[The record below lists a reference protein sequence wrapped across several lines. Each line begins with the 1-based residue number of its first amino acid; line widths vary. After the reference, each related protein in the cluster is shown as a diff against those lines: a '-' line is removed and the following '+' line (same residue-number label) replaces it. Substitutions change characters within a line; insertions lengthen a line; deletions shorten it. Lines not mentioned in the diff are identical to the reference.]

1 MQNNKKYS
9 KNESISVIVGIRDRY
24 DYRIINALKSI
35 RTQDYNQNLIEIILV
50 DYGSKEKYLRIFDKL
65 CKKFKVKGIWTK
77 IKSNWNRA
85 HAINIGIKTAKTKYI
100 LASDVDIIFNTD
112 YISKCIKELQ
122 INVNQ
127 ALYCRMFDSKKGQI
141 KKSIKISKKTLEK
154 LKKKCIPRN
163 LGGNFPYGISII
175 LAQKKFFE
183 KIRGYDEFYEI
194 WGSEDID
201 LAKRLEKTGIR
212 LHNISNKT
220 FHIHQ
225 WHLKHENVIHLN
237 EFEKQKV
244 KNKKY
249 CLYNLTIIRNPFE
262 WGEIKD
268 LGGRKNLL
276 SHIILNFLIRNNPL
290 KTSFSYLKKIMKKA
304 RKNE

>member
-1 MQNNKKYS
+1 MQGNEKDS
-9 KNESISVIVGIRDRY
+9 KNESISVIIGIRDRY

-35 RTQDYNQNLIEIILV
+35 RTQDYNQDLIDIILV

-65 CKKFKVKGIWTK
+65 CKKFRVKGIWTK

-85 HAINIGIKTAKTKYI
+85 HAINIGIKNAKTKYL

-112 YISKCIKELQ
+112 YISKCMKELQ
-122 INVNQ
+122 INANQ
-127 ALYCRMFDSKKGQI
+127 ALYCKMLDSKKGQI
-141 KKSIKISKKTLEK
+141 KKIIRISRKTLEK
-154 LKKKCIPRN
+154 LKKQSISRN

-175 LAQKKFFE
+175 LAQKRFFE

-194 WGSEDID
+194 WGSEDLD
-201 LAKRLEKTGIR
+201 LAKRLEKTGVR
-212 LHNISNKT
+212 LHNISDKT

-225 WHLKHENVIHLN
+225 WHSKHENVIHLN

-244 KNKKY
+244 RNKKY
-249 CLYNLTIIRNPFE
+249 CFYNLTIIRNPFE
-262 WGEIKD
+262 WGEIKY
-268 LGGRKNLL
+268 LSGRRNLI
-276 SHIILNFLIRNNPL
+276 SHILLNFLIRNNPL
-290 KTSFSYLKKIMKKA
+290 TTSSSYLKKIIEKV